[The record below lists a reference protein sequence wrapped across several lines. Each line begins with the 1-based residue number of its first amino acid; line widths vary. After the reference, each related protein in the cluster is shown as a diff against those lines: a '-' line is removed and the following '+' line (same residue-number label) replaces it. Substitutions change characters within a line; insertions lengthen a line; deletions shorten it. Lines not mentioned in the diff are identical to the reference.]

1 VARLP
6 DWAGCRRAAAH
17 RLCEWQV
24 VRAMAARSGDVGA
37 VAPSTR
43 GDALAQV
50 ENLLGVSTVGGGGL
64 RNATNL
70 RLILVTSP

>member
-6 DWAGCRRAAAH
+6 DWADCRRAAAR

-43 GDALAQV
+43 GDTLAQV
-50 ENLLGVSTVGGGGL
+50 ENLHLPGVLLLPIEVALAS
-64 RNATNL
+64 
-70 RLILVTSP
+70 RLC